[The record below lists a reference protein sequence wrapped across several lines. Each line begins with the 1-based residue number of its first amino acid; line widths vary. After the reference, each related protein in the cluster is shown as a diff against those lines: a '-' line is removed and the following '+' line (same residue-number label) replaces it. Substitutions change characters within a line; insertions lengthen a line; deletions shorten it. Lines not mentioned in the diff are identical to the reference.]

1 MKYILLGIGITL
13 INACSSES
21 NNKTLTP
28 LLGSKQIVESSDF
41 CKKYKCKAMPKEY
54 TEGLEGYV
62 LELPNDET
70 WSNIMSYPSSKGK
83 IQPNLWRKYRSLM
96 YTDVDEKTGQL
107 KWIEFQLRESFKG
120 EKEIS
125 SSESVMLAD
134 AIYYIVGKRITLS
147 KSQNKLYA
155 SAVNDCFLFSRTLP
169 EENISR
175 LTRVMM
181 TGEIMLQIDKKK
193 GNYRTVCS
201 TDPTPILTIFL
212 S

>member
-1 MKYILLGIGITL
+1 
-13 INACSSES
+13 
-21 NNKTLTP
+21 
-28 LLGSKQIVESSDF
+28 
-41 CKKYKCKAMPKEY
+41 MPKEY